1 MGAGGRFLSVCLG
14 RFLYAQAARYRGGA
28 CVELAGRQMTKPLR
42 LLIHCYSVVVYF
54 GVDGMRG
61 GTMPL
66 AIC

>member
-1 MGAGGRFLSVCLG
+1 
-14 RFLYAQAARYRGGA
+14 
-28 CVELAGRQMTKPLR
+28 MTKSDPAVILVEGYIQAPVKLVLNGPMLADR
-42 LLIHCYSVVVYF
+42 IQELLATTRGVVVYF